1 MMKLKVDDLKPTN
14 HSNQP
19 SLVRNIIIFFVV
31 LRKAIISVNHT
42 RISSSTFLFFFF
54 FRFFR
59 QPAGVSTS
67 CHVDRDRAYDGRF
80 LAKNNEQPRRLRPG
94 IEPRLFRPECEER
107 I

>member
-1 MMKLKVDDLKPTN
+1 MMKLKVDDLKP
-14 HSNQP
+14 P
-19 SLVRNIIIFFVV
+19 VV
-31 LRKAIISVNHT
+31 LRKVIHSVNHT

-54 FRFFR
+54 RLFR

-94 IEPRLFRPECEER
+94 IEPRLFRPQCEER